1 MTEGIYRLS
10 GTSSVIRKIVTS
22 FIEDPRSARLK
33 EEYSVHDVTGALK
46 KFFRELPDPLLT
58 SRLYQKWTE
67 VACESIEKFVPVHV
81 V

>member
-10 GTSSVIRKIVTS
+10 GTSSVIRKIVAT
-22 FIEDPRSARLK
+22 FIEDPRTARLV

-58 SRLYQKWTE
+58 SKLYKQWTE
-67 VACESIEKFVPVHV
+67 VVCKFTPLPFPPLCT
-81 V
+81 